1 MTNSDVVN
9 KTAAVGSIE
18 NAGADS
24 GVSAED
30 MALINQLAR
39 RELKAEEV
47 YVFPVTLCD
56 NETDR
61 DCERFS
67 VSALAKLAELFVG
80 KTGIFDHD
88 PKGANQTARIFRAE
102 LAADESR
109 STRSGEPYRCV
120 KAMAYMMRT
129 EKNADLIA
137 EIDGGIKKEVSVCC
151 SVGRKIC
158 SICGADERKQPCT
171 HIKGEYYSGKLCE
184 KILEEPSDAYEWS
197 FVAIPA
203 QPNAGV
209 TKSGAFADRKYDL
222 SSEEIGMIAAKC
234 AELKR
239 ENGVLENR
247 VAELKSVEDNARAD
261 AISEIIRLGRFCVP
275 SFGAETIK
283 AVCSEMSY
291 AQLLEF
297 KKRIR
302 KDVMKEYAV
311 FLIRP

>member
-1 MTNSDVVN
+1 
-9 KTAAVGSIE
+9 
-18 NAGADS
+18 
-24 GVSAED
+24 
-30 MALINQLAR
+30 
-39 RELKAEEV
+39 
-47 YVFPVTLCD
+47 
-56 NETDR
+56 
-61 DCERFS
+61 
-67 VSALAKLAELFVG
+67 
-80 KTGIFDHD
+80 
-88 PKGANQTARIFRAE
+88 
-102 LAADESR
+102 
-109 STRSGEPYRCV
+109 
-120 KAMAYMMRT
+120 MMRT

-158 SICGADERKQPCT
+158 SICGADERRQPCT

-247 VAELKSVEDNARAD
+247 VAELKSVEDKARAD
-261 AISEIIRLGRFCVP
+261 AVSEIIRLGRFCVP

-283 AVCSEMSY
+283 AVCGEMSY

-302 KDVMKEYAV
+302 KDVMKEQSERPKSV
-311 FLIRP
+311 FYNSENNETEESGGLQRIGSAIRNTSFRMKR

>member
-88 PKGANQTARIFRAE
+88 PKGANQTARIFRA
-102 LAADESR
+102 D
-109 STRSGEPYRCV
+109 
-120 KAMAYMMRT
+120 KA
-129 EKNADLIA
+129 E
-137 EIDGGIKKEVSVCC
+137 
-151 SVGRKIC
+151 
-158 SICGADERKQPCT
+158 
-171 HIKGEYYSGKLCE
+171 
-184 KILEEPSDAYEWS
+184 
-197 FVAIPA
+197 
-203 QPNAGV
+203 
-209 TKSGAFADRKYDL
+209 
-222 SSEEIGMIAAKC
+222 
-234 AELKR
+234 
-239 ENGVLENR
+239 
-247 VAELKSVEDNARAD
+247 
-261 AISEIIRLGRFCVP
+261 
-275 SFGAETIK
+275 
-283 AVCSEMSY
+283 
-291 AQLLEF
+291 
-297 KKRIR
+297 
-302 KDVMKEYAV
+302 
-311 FLIRP
+311 